1 MLASLYCDHREKLLE
16 SLPMSFFNIYF
27 YNSQLCASMWGSYAC
42 EHRCRESP
50 SAWFS
55 LELELQ
61 AMVYEWFNM
70 GALSQIWGLW
80 KRSGCSQLLSHLSSS
95 QLGVIFDITDGLI
108 FNFVFQLIPLK
119 YVYCIIFPTKIAY
132 IRHSS

>member
-1 MLASLYCDHREKLLE
+1 MTIEKNYLNHFPRV
-16 SLPMSFFNIYF
+16 SSRSIFC
-27 YNSQLCASMWGSYAC
+27 NSQLCASMWGLYAC
-42 EHRCRESP
+42 ERRCWESP

-61 AMVYEWFNM
+61 VIIREWSDM
-70 GALSQIWGLW
+70 GASNQIWGLW
-80 KRSGCSQLLSHLSSS
+80 KRSGCPQLLSHLSSS

-108 FNFVFQLIPLK
+108 FNCMFQLILLK
-119 YVYCIIFPTKIAY
+119 YIYCIIFPTKIAD